1 MLHLRGE
8 WSIVSADPSAAA
20 LPSPRLHRDAV
31 TFSAYLTLTG
41 WAWFLYGFG
50 AMLPLLVD
58 EQGISRTLGGLHV
71 TAQACGGLIA
81 GALVAPAVRRVRRR
95 GAVIIAL
102 LLIVVGIAL
111 LSVGA
116 PTALTLF
123 AALVLGTGG
132 SLSITVINPILIQ
145 HHADAG
151 SAAISEANA
160 VAAGVGLI
168 SPLAVGAGIQAG
180 LGWRPALLVTAAV
193 MLVAAWWFARV
204 VRPEPAVDAGLPPRG
219 SGPGRLPRE
228 IWPLMAVVVLCVG
241 VEFSMTTW
249 TAELLRQDIGL
260 SDSSAAKGVSAI
272 VAGMAVGRLLL
283 SRLALRW
290 PPRPLLYLAIGVAVA
305 GWLLLWTASS
315 PGQAVAGLVLAGL
328 GIGGHFPLSLSLMLA
343 HAHGQQD
350 QASGALSIG
359 VSAGIGLAPFALGAL
374 ADATSV
380 HLAFLVVPGLLVVA
394 VGVLVAAP

>member
-31 TFSAYLTLTG
+31 TFSAYLALTG

-193 MLVAAWWFARV
+193 VLVAAWWFARV

-228 IWPLMAVVVLCVG
+228 IWPLMTVVVLCIG

-394 VGVLVAAP
+394 VGVLVAVP

>member
-1 MLHLRGE
+1 MT
-8 WSIVSADPSAAA
+8 A
-20 LPSPRLHRDAV
+20 LPSASSAPPPRLHRDAV
-31 TFSAYLTLTG
+31 TFSAYLSLTG

-58 EQGISRTLGGLHV
+58 EQGISRTVGGLHV

-81 GALVAPAVRRVRRR
+81 GALVAPTVRRVRRR

-116 PTALTLF
+116 PTGLTLV

-193 MLVAAWWFARV
+193 MLVAVWWFARV
-204 VRPEPAVDAGLPPRG
+204 VRPEPALDAGLPPRG
-219 SGPGRLPRE
+219 KGPGRLPRE
-228 IWPLMAVVVLCVG
+228 IWPLMTVVVLCIG

-249 TAELLRQDIGL
+249 TAELLRRDIGL
-260 SDSSAAKGVSAI
+260 SDSAAAKGVSAI

-283 SRLALRW
+283 SRMALRL
-290 PPRPLLYLAIGVAVA
+290 PPKPLLYAAIGVAVA

-328 GIGGHFPLSLSLMLA
+328 GIGGHFPLGLSLMLA

-380 HLAFLVVPGLLVVA
+380 HTAFLVVPGLLVVA
-394 VGVLVAAP
+394 IGVLAAVP